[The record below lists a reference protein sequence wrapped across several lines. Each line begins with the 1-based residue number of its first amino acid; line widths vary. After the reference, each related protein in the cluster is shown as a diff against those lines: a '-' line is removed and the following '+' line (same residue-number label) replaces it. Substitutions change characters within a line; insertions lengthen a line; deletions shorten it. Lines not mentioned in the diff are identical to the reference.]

1 MNAALWGSF
10 SALALG
16 GADFVAR
23 FSSRAIGPAN
33 ALFGTLLAGSIILSL
48 WVWLTKH
55 PMVWDVSGLWL
66 LAINGVSTTIMTL
79 LLYTALARG
88 PVSVVAPIVA
98 SYPALV
104 LMLAVLLGFSPSL
117 AQWAAVA
124 LTIIGVLIVAGAA
137 TQYENDRGDR
147 RELIGTIFLSILSCL
162 FYAALV
168 SSGQAA
174 VPIYGDV
181 QTLWM
186 GRLISLAS
194 ISLIIVFPAERR
206 NLDRAWWPVLGAQG
220 VLDAGGYL
228 FLFAGSAEEDAAIA
242 AVTGSTFGVVT
253 TLLARFVLKERIA
266 LLQWAGIVLVFG
278 GVAWLSAL

>member
-10 SALALG
+10 SALSLG

-33 ALFGTLLAGSIILSL
+33 ALIGTLLTGSIILTF
-48 WVWLTKH
+48 WIWLTKH
-55 PMVWDVSGLWL
+55 PVVWNVSGLWL
-66 LAINGVSTTIMTL
+66 LGTNGVSTTIMTL

-104 LMLAVLLGFSPSL
+104 LMLAVLLGFNPSP

-124 LTIIGVLIVAGAA
+124 LTVVGVLIVAGAA
-137 TQYENDRGDR
+137 TRHSEGR
-147 RELIGTIFLSILSCL
+147 RNQRDLLVTILISILSCL

-174 VPIYGDV
+174 VPIYGDL
-181 QTLWM
+181 QTLWL

-194 ISLIIVFPAERR
+194 LSLIIVLPRGRGNF
-206 NLDRAWWPVLGAQG
+206 DRAWWPILGAQG
-220 VLDAGGYL
+220 VLDAGGY
-228 FLFAGSAEEDAAIA
+228 AELPGKLAPGLD
-242 AVTGSTFGVVT
+242 VVG
-253 TLLARFVLKERIA
+253 AHFKIGPSREE
-266 LLQWAGIVLVFG
+266 
-278 GVAWLSAL
+278 